1 MKIIDFNKES
11 NKAIVELTRSEV
23 GDINGLM
30 FQAKET
36 GPLRAHFFLLY
47 DLLSHGAFDEFAL
60 DTAHKILMG
69 NTEDMYA
76 KEDTD
81 GTA

>member
-1 MKIIDFNKES
+1 MRIIRFNHES

-30 FQAKET
+30 FHAKET

-47 DLLSHGAFDEFAL
+47 DLLSHGAFDEFSL
-60 DTAHKILMG
+60 DTAHKILTG
-69 NTEDMYA
+69 NIDGMYA
-76 KEDTD
+76 EEEEK
-81 GTA
+81 

>member
-11 NKAIVELTRSEV
+11 NSATVELTRSEV

-36 GPLRAHFFLLY
+36 GTLRAHFFLLY
-47 DLLSHGAFDEFAL
+47 DLLSHGAFDAFAL
-60 DTAHKILMG
+60 DTAHKILTG

-76 KEDTD
+76 KEVTD

>member
-1 MKIIDFNKES
+1 MKILKFDLDTA
-11 NKAIVELTRSEV
+11 KAIVELSRSEV
-23 GDINGLM
+23 GEINGLM

-36 GPLRAHFFLLY
+36 GTLRAHFFLLY

-60 DTAHKILMG
+60 DTAHKILTE

-76 KEDTD
+76 KEVTD